1 MSTGGS
7 PDAAAL
13 AAAEAF
19 RKFTIESWTLYS
31 IGLASTLLRT
41 YARLRAAGLRGLRAE
56 DYLMWIGVV
65 RLPKSLNHPPL
76 VANAGMSQMFYTV
89 QANLAYS
96 IGNVAQG
103 LANNGMTDDQRLAL
117 SPSDREYELRV
128 IGSKIQVAGW
138 TTYSAL
144 IWSLKLSMLFFYT
157 RLTDGLGRPYRI
169 RIHIGFVLVIAT
181 FIATILAIFLGCRPF
196 NKYWQI
202 SPDPGN
208 SCQAAVSKPVVWVS
222 FAANVSTDIYLIAI
236 PVPMLWQSTLKTI
249 KKIASTIVLG
259 AGIFVLVCAT
269 LKSVFVLVDP
279 VNGAQLAG
287 SWGTREAFVA
297 VITTNLPILFPLFR
311 TWLTPM
317 FGTMM
322 RSSQKTYNTPSGFRT
337 IGGGGG
343 EQSRSRRGP
352 PTANPITANMSFNGS
367 EERMVDDVKMQNFK
381 VSSRPVSDHQAPAA
395 GIVVSNQVE
404 VTREDRS
411 SQNSDHLQRAREW

>member
-1 MSTGGS
+1 MSTGAP

-41 YARLRAAGLRGLRAE
+41 YARVRAAGVRGLRAE
-56 DYLMWIGVV
+56 DYLMWIGI
-65 RLPKSLNHPPL
+65 
-76 VANAGMSQMFYTV
+76 MFYTV

-103 LANNGMTDDQRLAL
+103 LANNGMTDAQRLAL
-117 SPSDREYELRV
+117 SPDDQEYQFRV

-169 RIHIGFVLVIAT
+169 RIHVGFILVIAT
-181 FIATILAIFLGCRPF
+181 FIASILAIFSGCRPF

-202 SPDPGN
+202 SPNPGN

-311 TWLTPM
+311 TWLTPL
-317 FGTMM
+317 FGTVM

-337 IGGGGG
+337 IGGGGGGSG

-352 PTANPITANMSFNGS
+352 PTANPITANMSFNDS
-367 EERMVDDVKMQNFK
+367 EERIVDEVKMQNFK
-381 VSSRPVSDHQAPAA
+381 ASTRPVSDDQAPAT

-411 SQNSDHLQRAREW
+411 SQNSDHVHRAREW

>member
-1 MSTGGS
+1 MSSNTPS
-7 PDAAAL
+7 DAAAL

-41 YARLRAAGLRGLRAE
+41 YARLKAGGLRGLRAE
-56 DYLMWIGVV
+56 DYLMWIGV
-65 RLPKSLNHPPL
+65 
-76 VANAGMSQMFYTV
+76 MFYTV

-96 IGNVAQG
+96 VGNVAQG
-103 LANNGMTDDQRLAL
+103 LANNGMTDAQRSAL
-117 SPSDREYELRV
+117 SPEDQEYQFRV

-138 TTYSAL
+138 AIYSAL

-169 RIHIGFVLVIAT
+169 RIQVGFALVIAT
-181 FIATILAIFLGCRPF
+181 FIASFLAIFLGCRPF
-196 NKYWQI
+196 HKYWQI
-202 SPDPGN
+202 NPDPGN

-236 PVPMLWQSTLKTI
+236 PLPMLWQSSLRML

-297 VITTNLPILFPLFR
+297 VITTNLPLLFPLFK
-311 TWLTPM
+311 TWLTPL
-317 FGTMM
+317 FGSVM

-343 EQSRSRRGP
+343 DQSRSRRGP
-352 PTANPITANMSFNGS
+352 PTANPITANMSFNDS
-367 EERMVDDVKMQNFK
+367 EERIVDDVKMQNFK
-381 VSSRPVSDHQAPAA
+381 VSSEPVVAGGPIN
-395 GIVVSNQVE
+395 GIVVSNQVD
-404 VTREDRS
+404 VIHEDRS
-411 SQNSDHLQRAREW
+411 SQNSNHVHRAHEW

>member
-1 MSTGGS
+1 MSTGAP

-19 RKFTIESWTLYS
+19 RKATIESWTLYS

-41 YARLRAAGLRGLRAE
+41 YARVRAAGARGLRAE
-56 DYLMWIGVV
+56 DYLMWIGV
-65 RLPKSLNHPPL
+65 
-76 VANAGMSQMFYTV
+76 MFYTV

-96 IGNVAQG
+96 IGNAAQG
-103 LANNGMTDDQRLAL
+103 LANNGMTDAQRFAL
-117 SPSDREYELRV
+117 SPDDQEYQFRV

-169 RIHIGFVLVIAT
+169 RIHVGFALVIAT
-181 FIATILAIFLGCRPF
+181 FIASILAIFLGCRPF

-222 FAANVSTDIYLIAI
+222 FAANVSTDLYLIAI

-311 TWLTPM
+311 TWLTPL
-317 FGTMM
+317 FGTVM

-337 IGGGGG
+337 IGGGVGG
-343 EQSRSRRGP
+343 GGDQSRSRRGP
-352 PTANPITANMSFNGS
+352 STANPITANMSFNDS
-367 EERMVDDVKMQNFK
+367 EERIVDEVKMQNFK
-381 VSSRPVSDHQAPAA
+381 VSTRPVSDDQAPAT
-395 GIVVSNQVE
+395 GIVISNQIE

-411 SQNSDHLQRAREW
+411 SQNSDHIHRAHEW